1 MRKNPTRALMLPALA
16 AAFMVAAPNGVDA
29 QVADPPPPDHE
40 ELVQFTEAFLEVTEI
55 RQEMEVEVAQA
66 ETPEEANA
74 LQQQANDEMVA
85 TLEEHGLTTERY
97 SEIVTLIN
105 QDEEVRAEFE
115 ELLEELSNG
124 RLDGGPNLLL
134 E

>member
-1 MRKNPTRALMLPALA
+1 MRKHTTRALTLPALA
-16 AAFMVAAPNGVDA
+16 LAFLVTAPLGADA
-29 QVADPPPPDHE
+29 QVADPPIPDQE
-40 ELVQFTEAFLEVTEI
+40 ELVQFTEAFLEVTEL

-74 LQQQANDEMVA
+74 LQQQANDEMVG

-105 QDEEVRAEFE
+105 QDESVRNEFE
-115 ELLEELSNG
+115 ELLEELSG
-124 RLDGGPNLLL
+124 DGVGGGLDR
-134 E
+134 

>member
-1 MRKNPTRALMLPALA
+1 MRKLTTRALTLPALA
-16 AAFMVAAPNGVDA
+16 LAFVVTAPLDADA
-29 QVADPPPPDHE
+29 QVADPPIPDQE
-40 ELVQFTEAFLEVTEI
+40 ELVQFTEAFLEVMEI
-55 RQEMEVEVAQA
+55 RQELEVEVAQA

-74 LQQQANDEMVA
+74 LQQRANDEMVA

-105 QDEEVRAEFE
+105 QDESVRNEFE
-115 ELLEELSNG
+115 QLLEERSGNG
-124 RLDGGPNLLL
+124 AEGGLDRL